1 MRPLENPFTLLLPS
15 DHRFF
20 GQTYEHVKA
29 AYSQIS
35 ELVYY
40 GRYAFSDL
48 MQMPVNVR
56 SFMYAKLEATIKRE
70 NEIKEQQASQ
80 SQQTGMVRRG

>member
-1 MRPLENPFTLLLPS
+1 
-15 DHRFF
+15 
-20 GQTYEHVKA
+20 
-29 AYSQIS
+29 
-35 ELVYY
+35 
-40 GRYAFSDL
+40 

-80 SQQTGMVRRG
+80 GQQTGMVRRG